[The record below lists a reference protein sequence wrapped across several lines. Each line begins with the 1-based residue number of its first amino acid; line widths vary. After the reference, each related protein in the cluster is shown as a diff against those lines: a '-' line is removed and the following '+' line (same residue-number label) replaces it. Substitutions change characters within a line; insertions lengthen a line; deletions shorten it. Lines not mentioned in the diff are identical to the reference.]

1 MSNLSVKLIRSLF
14 AGLTM
19 LLFVGL
25 TIDLMAEVT
34 VPEILG
40 DNMVLQRDIPVPIWG
55 WGDVG
60 ETITVSFAKQKKT
73 AIADKNGEWKLKL
86 DSLQADKI
94 PKQLTITGKNTIV
107 IKHILVGDVWVC
119 SGQSNMQEPV
129 WRVLQGKKEV
139 KTANYPAIRLMTV
152 PRVASDFLVEEI
164 HVKWDECSPKTIRNF
179 SAVGYFFARELLKE
193 LDVPIG
199 LISSNWGGTRI
210 EPWISPEGYRLVPE
224 QKRMSVLIDSQLS
237 TTTEGRGK
245 YQKFLKEM
253 QTWMKKA
260 EQSLANNKAI
270 PAMPF
275 QPGKMRSHQDPT
287 KLYNSMIFP
296 LIPYAIR
303 GVLWYQGESNGG
315 EGMSYFHKMQA
326 LIGGWRQL
334 WNQGDFP
341 FYFVQLASF
350 RKPTPINPAGGG
362 WGRCREAQRKS
373 LTIPNTGM
381 AVTMDIGDAINIHP
395 RNKQDVGKRLALW
408 ALAKDYK
415 KNVVFSGPLYK
426 SMKVEGDKIRI
437 SFENTGSGLMIAEKI
452 ALDPVKEIKNGKI
465 KWVSIQGKDNKWHWA
480 DLVIDGKTI
489 LISSDQ
495 VKQPVA
501 VRYCYTTNSTGPLL
515 YNKEG
520 LPAAPFITEKLL

>member
-1 MSNLSVKLIRSLF
+1 MSNLSVKLIKSLF
-14 AGLTM
+14 AGLIVF
-19 LLFVGL
+19 LFVGV
-25 TIDLMAEVT
+25 TTDIMGEVT
-34 VPEILG
+34 VSKMLG
-40 DNMVLQRDIPVPIWG
+40 DNMVLQRDIPVSIWG
-55 WGDVG
+55 WADVG
-60 ETITVSFAKQKKT
+60 ENITVSFSKQKKT
-73 AIADKNGEWKLKL
+73 AVADKDGEWKVKL
-86 DSLQADKI
+86 DSLKADKT

-107 IKHILVGDVWVC
+107 IKNILVGDVWVC
-119 SGQSNMQEPV
+119 SGQSNMGEPV
-129 WRVLQGKKEV
+129 WRVLEGKKEV
-139 KTANYPAIRLMTV
+139 KAANYPTIRLMTV
-152 PRVASDFLVEEI
+152 PRAANDFLVKEI
-164 HVKWDECSPKTIRNF
+164 NVKWYECSPKTIRNF

-199 LISSNWGGTRI
+199 LISSSWGGTRI

-237 TTTEGRGK
+237 TTTEGREK
-245 YQKFLKEM
+245 FQKFLKEM
-253 QTWMKKA
+253 KRWIKKA
-260 EQSLANNKAI
+260 KQSLANKKAI
-270 PAMPF
+270 PVMPF
-275 QPGKMRSHQDPT
+275 QPGKMRNHQAPT
-287 KLYNSMIFP
+287 KIYNAMIFP

-315 EGMSYFHKMQA
+315 EGMSYFNKMQA

-350 RKPTPINPAGGG
+350 RKPTPENPAAIG

-426 SMKVEGDKIRI
+426 SMKIEGDKIRI
-437 SFENTGSGLMIAEKI
+437 SFDSTGSGLMIAEKI
-452 ALDPVKEIKNGKI
+452 ALDPVKEIKNGKV
-465 KWVSIQGKDNKWHWA
+465 KWVSIKGKDKKWHA
-480 DLVIDGKTI
+480 GK
-489 LISSDQ
+489 
-495 VKQPVA
+495 
-501 VRYCYTTNSTGPLL
+501 
-515 YNKEG
+515 
-520 LPAAPFITEKLL
+520 

>member
-1 MSNLSVKLIRSLF
+1 MSNLLVKLKRSLF
-14 AGLTM
+14 ATLIM
-19 LLFVGL
+19 VLFVGL
-25 TIDLMAEVT
+25 TTDVMCEVK
-34 VPEILG
+34 VPKILS
-40 DNMVLQRDIPVPIWG
+40 DSMVLQRDIPVPIWG
-55 WGDVG
+55 WADVG
-60 ETITVSFAKQKKT
+60 ENITVSFGKQKKT
-73 AIADKNGEWKLKL
+73 VIADKNGEWKLKL
-86 DSLQADKI
+86 DSLKADKT

-107 IKHILVGDVWVC
+107 IKNVLVGDVWVC

-129 WRVLQGKKEV
+129 FRVLQSKKELAA
-139 KTANYPAIRLMTV
+139 ANYPTIRLMTV
-152 PRVASDFLVEEI
+152 PRVANDFLVKEI
-164 HVKWDECSPKTIRNF
+164 NVKWYECTPKTISGF

-224 QKRMSVLIDSQLS
+224 QKRMSTLIDSQLS
-237 TTTEGRGK
+237 TTTEGKVK
-245 YQKFLKEM
+245 YKLFINEM
-253 QTWMKKA
+253 KAWMKKA
-260 EQSLANNKAI
+260 EQSLANKKAI
-270 PAMPF
+270 PAMPP

-287 KLYNSMIFP
+287 KLYNAMIFP

-315 EGMSYFHKMQA
+315 EGMSYFNKMQA

-350 RKPTPINPAGGG
+350 RKPTPTNPVGSG

-437 SFENTGSGLMIAEKI
+437 SFDCTGSGLMIAEKI
-452 ALDPVKEIKNGKI
+452 ALDPVKEIKNGKV
-465 KWVSIQGKDNKWHWA
+465 KWVSIQGKDKKWHWA
-480 DLVIDGKTI
+480 DLVIDGNTI

-495 VKQPVA
+495 VKEPIA

-520 LPAAPFITEKLL
+520 LPAAPFNTEELR